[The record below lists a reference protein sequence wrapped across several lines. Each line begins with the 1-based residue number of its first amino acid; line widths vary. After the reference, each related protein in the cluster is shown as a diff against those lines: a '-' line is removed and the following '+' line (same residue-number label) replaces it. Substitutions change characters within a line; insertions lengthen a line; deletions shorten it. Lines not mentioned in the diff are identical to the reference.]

1 MGEYLPGNL
10 QERLRELREANGFKS
25 REKLAE
31 VIGVNKTTYS
41 RIENGSTKTIS
52 SDILMKLA
60 DLYKVPT
67 DYILGLSDTPENT
80 RYDIKE
86 LGLSVEA
93 AKNLYS
99 KKVDPRVINELL
111 INDKF
116 AMATKMMATYFS
128 GAIAQMMVTQN
139 TLLDFSYD
147 MLNDLTQTGE
157 VLNDND
163 IRDTKKKLKAAK
175 LPAGHVELD
184 RIQRQLMASVREIK
198 NKVVGEV
205 SALEDQPEVLDYE
218 ILDRVKEEAL
228 AIPDLKDLPESEKI
242 EIIKGAVL
250 KGIQVDKDIDDE
262 KMTTVAPLIEQIV
275 SLLIQ
280 LWKEE

>member
-116 AMATKMMATYFS
+116 AMATKMMATYF
-128 GAIAQMMVTQN
+128 
-139 TLLDFSYD
+139 D
-147 MLNDLTQTGE
+147 
-157 VLNDND
+157 
-163 IRDTKKKLKAAK
+163 
-175 LPAGHVELD
+175 
-184 RIQRQLMASVREIK
+184 
-198 NKVVGEV
+198 
-205 SALEDQPEVLDYE
+205 
-218 ILDRVKEEAL
+218 
-228 AIPDLKDLPESEKI
+228 
-242 EIIKGAVL
+242 
-250 KGIQVDKDIDDE
+250 
-262 KMTTVAPLIEQIV
+262 
-275 SLLIQ
+275 
-280 LWKEE
+280 